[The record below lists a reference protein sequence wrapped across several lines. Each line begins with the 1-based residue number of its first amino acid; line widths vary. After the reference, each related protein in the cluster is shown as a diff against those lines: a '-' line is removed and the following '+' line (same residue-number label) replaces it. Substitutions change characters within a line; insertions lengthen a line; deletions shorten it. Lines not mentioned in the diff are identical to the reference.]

1 MAKKT
6 SEPHVEYQ
14 RTRQNTLQAHPVERK
29 IKISAL
35 RGKLKIQSD
44 EDIQNQISILRGEWE
59 RFT

>member
-14 RTRQNTLQAHPVERK
+14 RTRQSTLHAHPVVSK
-29 IKISAL
+29 IKISTL
-35 RGKLKIQSD
+35 RGKLKVQSE